1 MTASPPV
8 WSFATH
14 TSATAAARRR
24 SQPCGVRQRRQRH
37 AVLCAL
43 REDSDR
49 HSVPATAGW
58 WPHTAAC
65 SVATALA
72 VCLSTCSPALS
83 AAPPSVNTSSY
94 APVHRVALPK
104 PPLTTEEKQTVNL
117 FAGSR
122 PAVVFITSLVEGR
135 DALTLDPVQAPAGA
149 GSGFIW
155 DVDPVSG
162 TKAHV
167 VTNYHVVKDSS
178 TVKVT
183 FLDTT
188 TAIARVLGFSDD
200 KDIAVL
206 ELVDAPQLKAIKPL
220 PLGKSSDLEVG
231 QRVFA
236 IGNPFGLDHT
246 LTTGIVSG
254 IGREIQSGITG
265 RPITGAV
272 QTDAAINP
280 GNSGGPLLNSA
291 GQVVGINT
299 AIYSSSGTSSGVGFA
314 LPSDTVASVVDQII
328 ATGRV
333 PRPVLGISFAPDAVS
348 TQLGLG
354 GVLILDVRPDGP
366 AALAGLHGTTRD
378 KETGRLQLGDV
389 IVKVDDAVIKTSSDL
404 YRSLDKFG
412 VGDTLRLSIERA
424 TDAPVEVAVTLV
436 DRDTLAPE
444 RDVILKAP
452 PSQGPPGDE
461 DNSPP

>member
-1 MTASPPV
+1 MTATAPAWCLAAHAPVSPPPGRP
-8 WSFATH
+8 H
-14 TSATAAARRR
+14 R
-24 SQPCGVRQRRQRH
+24 QPCGLRRRRQRH

-43 REDSDR
+43 RDQDEERGSWR
-49 HSVPATAGW
+49 QGAF
-58 WPHTAAC
+58 
-65 SVATALA
+65 SVASALA
-72 VCLSTCSPALS
+72 VFLSSSSPALG
-83 AAPPSVNTSSY
+83 APSVSTSSY
-94 APVHRVALPK
+94 APVHREALPK
-104 PPLTTEEKQTVNL
+104 PPLTAEEKATVGL

-155 DVDPVSG
+155 DVDPVSK

-206 ELVDAPQLKAIKPL
+206 ELVDAPQLKTIKPL
-220 PLGKSSDLEVG
+220 PLGRSADLEVG

-254 IGREIQSGITG
+254 LGREIQSGITG

-314 LPSDTVASVVDQII
+314 LSSDTVASVVDQII

-348 TQLGLG
+348 SQLGLG

-366 AALAGLHGTTRD
+366 AAKAGLHGTTREKD
-378 KETGRLQLGDV
+378 TGRLQLGDV

-412 VGDTLRLSIERA
+412 VGDTLHLAIERA
-424 TDAPVEVAVTLV
+424 TDAPIDVAVTLV
-436 DRDTLAPE
+436 DRDALAPE
-444 RDVILKAP
+444 LLLI
-452 PSQGPPGDE
+452 PSEGPGGQGGGDG
-461 DNSPP
+461 DGGQP